1 MVKMKD
7 ALLTS
12 QAPNSVL
19 QGTAAYSTAVSG
31 SVLLP
36 SSCSDPEI
44 NNLVPVIGMTQRR
57 E

>member
-1 MVKMKD
+1 MVKMKY

-12 QAPNSVL
+12 QAPDSVL

-36 SSCSDPEI
+36 SSCSDSEI
-44 NNLVPVIGMTQRR
+44 NNLVPVIAMTQRR